1 LLAHRPF
8 RALLAAGGLLGLLTT
23 SDALIYLV
31 MQQRGDVP
39 TTGFPLLFVATGTV
53 YLLLAAPA
61 GRLSDRWGRHR
72 VFLCGH
78 VLVLAIY
85 ALLSRHTLGPGG
97 LVACVAL
104 LGAFYAA
111 TDGVLAAL
119 ASGIL
124 PGTHL
129 TTGLAVVG
137 TTTALARLLASPLF
151 GTLWSWYGPA
161 TALLMFAAGL
171 APSVL
176 LSALL
181 LRVDCPWAVGRAR

>member
-1 LLAHRPF
+1 V
-8 RALLAAGGLLGLLTT
+8 
-23 SDALIYLV
+23 LI
-31 MQQRGDVP
+31 
-39 TTGFPLLFVATGTV
+39 
-53 YLLLAAPA
+53 
-61 GRLSDRWGRHR
+61 
-72 VFLCGH
+72 
-78 VLVLAIY
+78 LAIY

-137 TTTALARLLASPLF
+137 TTTALARLLASALF

-176 LSALL
+176 VGALL
-181 LRVDCPWAVGRAR
+181 LRIDSPWAVGGVR